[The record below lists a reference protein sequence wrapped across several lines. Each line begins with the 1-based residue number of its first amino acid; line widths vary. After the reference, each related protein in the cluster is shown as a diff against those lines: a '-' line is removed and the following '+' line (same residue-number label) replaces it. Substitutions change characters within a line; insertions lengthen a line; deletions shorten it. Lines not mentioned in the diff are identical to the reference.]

1 MARPADCSERQA
13 RGSVCLL
20 PGHLAAWRIDRLS
33 AYGHILCSNGQSGPE
48 APVSDGSSPDA
59 PIVSVVSPG
68 QRPRAGAIPQDEFDM
83 DTPWHSHDMH
93 QLQYAFDGS
102 IEVED
107 RGARYLCLRTRAIW
121 IPAGVVHRTSLHH
134 VRSGSILFAPDMIP
148 DAGDSVRIIQVS
160 PLMREMVV
168 GAMRWPLTQPQDQTG
183 LAYFA
188 ALASLCAEWIK
199 EESPLRLPTTREPQL
214 QAALAYT
221 REHLKD
227 DLAAVCEQAGLS
239 ERTLRRRFRSA
250 FGMSWDEYRR
260 RARLLAAAAL
270 LSDARMP
277 IGHVAAEVGFESQS
291 AFARAFKDLTGKSPR
306 EFRAR

>member
-1 MARPADCSERQA
+1 MSDAVVLSPVVDPAKR
-13 RGSVCLL
+13 
-20 PGHLAAWRIDRLS
+20 
-33 AYGHILCSNGQSGPE
+33 
-48 APVSDGSSPDA
+48 AP
-59 PIVSVVSPG
+59 
-68 QRPRAGAIPQDEFDM
+68 AGAIPQDDFDM

-107 RGARYLCLRTRAIW
+107 RTASYLCLRTRAIW
-121 IPAGVVHRTSLHH
+121 IPAGVVHRTSLHR
-134 VRSGSILFAPDMIP
+134 VRSGSVLFSPDMVP
-148 DAGDSVRIIQVS
+148 DAGERVRIIQVS

-168 GAMRWPLTQPQDQTG
+168 GAMRWPLDRRQDEVSQ
-183 LAYFA
+183 AYFA
-188 ALASLCAEWIK
+188 ALASLCAEWIR
-199 EESPLRLPTTREPQL
+199 EEAPLHLPTTREPQL
-214 QAALAYT
+214 QAAMAYT
-221 REHLKD
+221 RAHLKD
-227 DLAAVCEQAGLS
+227 GDVAAVCEAAGLS

-260 RARLLAAAAL
+260 RARLLAAATL
-270 LSDARMP
+270 LSEAQMP